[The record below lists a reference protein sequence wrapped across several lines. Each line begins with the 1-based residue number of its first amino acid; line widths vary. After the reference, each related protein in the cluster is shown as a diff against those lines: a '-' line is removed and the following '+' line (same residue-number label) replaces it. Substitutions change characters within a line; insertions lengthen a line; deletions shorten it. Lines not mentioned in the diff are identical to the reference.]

1 MTITSSNASYTPM
14 ALARQPIVDSRLAV
28 MGYELLYRKTVN
40 SLSADIIDD
49 VSATSQVMSAA
60 LFGVGLG
67 NLVGAN
73 LAFIKLPRA
82 YLLEPTGIPFDK
94 DNVVIEVLADAQF
107 DPILLAALR
116 RWSAAGYRIALS
128 GFVFESKLV
137 PFVQL
142 AEFIKLDMRA
152 LGQEGIHQ
160 QVESLRGFA
169 AKIIAEKVETW
180 DEYQFCRVLD
190 VTLFQGYF
198 FEKPEV
204 LASKSSKVNHTTL
217 LQLMASLMQSASLSI
232 DELERIVSQDAM
244 LVHKLLRY
252 LNSPVTGLVATIDS
266 VRLAIMLIG
275 ADRLKAI
282 TNMLLMSEMVGDR
295 PVLLEQTMVR
305 AKHMEL
311 FAERCGYGNEDK
323 FFLAGMLS
331 MIDACLGMTLEDI
344 LEELPLPSEYISAIV
359 HRTGRVGGT
368 LAHIEN
374 YATLGHGVMDEDAEI
389 LSETYIE
396 AVQWADEVVACF

>member
-1 MTITSSNASYTPM
+1 MTITTSNAPYAAM

-28 MGYELLYRKTVN
+28 MGYELLYRKSAN
-40 SLSADIIDD
+40 SLSADIFDE
-49 VSATSQVMSAA
+49 VSATSQVMSTA
-60 LFGVGLG
+60 LFGIGLG
-67 NLVGAN
+67 NLVGAHQ
-73 LAFIKLPRA
+73 AFIKLPRA
-82 YLLEPTGIPFDK
+82 YLLEPAGIPFDK
-94 DNVVIEVLADAQF
+94 DNVVIEVLADAQY
-107 DPILLAALR
+107 DPMLLAALR

-142 AEFIKLDMRA
+142 AEFIKLDMRL
-152 LGQEGIHQ
+152 LGQEGLHQ
-160 QVESLRGFA
+160 QVEALRGFEV
-169 AKIIAEKVETW
+169 KIIAEKVETW
-180 DEYQFCRVLD
+180 DEYQFCRVLGLS
-190 VTLFQGYF
+190 LFQGYF

-204 LASKSSKVNHTTL
+204 LSTKSSKVNHTTL
-217 LQLMASLMQSASLSI
+217 LQLMASLMQSDNLSI
-232 DELERIVSQDAM
+232 DDLERIVSQDAM

-282 TNMLLMSEMVGDR
+282 SNMLLMSEMVGDR

-311 FAERCGYGNEDK
+311 FAQRCGYGNEDK
-323 FFLAGMLS
+323 YFLAGMLS
-331 MIDACLGMTLEDI
+331 MIDACLGVPLEEI
-344 LEELPLPSEYISAIV
+344 LQELPLPSEFITAIV
-359 HRTGRVGGT
+359 TRSGRVGSA
-368 LAHIEN
+368 LEHIES
-374 YATLGHGVMDEDAEI
+374 YATQGHGGDAQEAEI

-396 AVQWADEVVACF
+396 AVQWADQVVACF